1 MSLQDVHLFP
11 VRHHSPRASAVLER
25 LLERVAPARV
35 LVEGPEDAGG
45 VIDVLVDPETRPPVA
60 ILAYRTDGKPGSSL
74 WPFASYSP
82 EYVALR
88 WARRRGVACAFIDVP
103 SGCGMGRGR
112 EDEAAA
118 DGDAPDI
125 ESDAEVPFELA
136 AAEAVGHRSFEEM
149 WEAFYE
155 APGHDVE
162 SFSTALLA
170 YAEAIR
176 VGGERDDWHR
186 ARDSHMARRIREHMA
201 EEAGPIAVVLGAAHA
216 AAFLA
221 GDVDPS
227 LAVPEAVP
235 TAVTLIP
242 YSYPRLA
249 EQTGYGAGNRAPL
262 YYQRAHDAGADY
274 RRATLEV
281 LVDFTDRLRLRGF
294 AVSLADTIEAYRLA
308 NMLAMLRGKTQPGL
322 DEVREASIA
331 TLCRGQGHY
340 MDDFLGP
347 SVVGH
352 GVGQVAARIGRNS
365 LQEEFWR
372 EVRARRLPETDALE
386 SLTLVLA
393 NEVEIGTSTFL
404 HRLRVAGVPYAT
416 HRSTQR
422 GSDEAGGIAAL
433 TRVREGWEAQWT
445 PATDIALVEAII
457 QGETIAE
464 VAARTLARQLEA
476 ARSTGE
482 VADVLAE
489 AVVTRSAQLVG
500 TALAEC
506 DARATSDD
514 DLPSLARACR
524 ALSYLVSYGSAHGH
538 LGFAI
543 TEVPPLCRKTFGRA
557 VLRVAPACRTD
568 DASMDEVAD
577 ALRSLHEIAMSQE
590 AVERAAWFEAGEAL
604 VADYGANPR
613 ASGLA
618 CGLLYLA
625 QQIDEARVSQVVGQ
639 RLSNLSEPAA
649 AAGFLAG
656 FLEVNALVLVKS
668 RPVVQ
673 ALDEFLMGI
682 PVDRFRDLLPVLRR
696 ALAPLGPT
704 ERRYLIEQIVALR
717 GLTPGGGA
725 QEAAQILA
733 ERDKEKLAEMND
745 ELGKAMDDLDDLL

>member
-1 MSLQDVHLFP
+1 MFGDRVHLFP
-11 VRHHSPRASAVLER
+11 VRHHSPRASAVLVSW
-25 LLERVAPARV
+25 LERVKPERV
-35 LVEGPEDAGG
+35 LIEGPEDAGG

-60 ILAYRTDGKPGSSL
+60 ILAYRTDGTSGSSL

-88 WARRRGVACAFIDVP
+88 WARARGVACAFIDVP
-103 SGCGMGRGR
+103 SGSGMAR
-112 EDEAAA
+112 EHAPD
-118 DGDAPDI
+118 DDDDDAPDI
-125 ESDAEVPFELA
+125 ESDEVSFEVA
-136 AAEAVGHRSFEEM
+136 AAEAVGQRSFEEM

-155 APGHDVE
+155 APGHDAE
-162 SFSTALLA
+162 SFSAALLA
-170 YAEAIR
+170 YAETIR
-176 VGGERDDWHR
+176 VGSDRDWHR
-186 ARDSHMARRIREHMA
+186 SRDSHMARRIRQHAA
-201 EEAGPIAVVLGAAHA
+201 EVSGPIAVVIGAAHA

-221 GDVDPS
+221 GDVDES
-227 LAVPEAVP
+227 LRAPEAVP
-235 TAVTLIP
+235 TAITLIP

-308 NMLAMLRGKTQPGL
+308 NMLAMLRGKSQPGL

-331 TLCRGQGHY
+331 TLCRGQGDH
-340 MDDFLGP
+340 MDSFLWP

-352 GVGQVAARIGRNS
+352 GVGQVAARIGKNS

-372 EVRARRLPETDALE
+372 EVRARRLPETDELE
-386 SLTLVLA
+386 TLSLVLA
-393 NEVEIGTSTFL
+393 NDVEIGTSTFL

-422 GSDEAGGIAAL
+422 GSDQAGGIAAL

-445 PATDIALVEAII
+445 PATDIALVEAIT
-457 QGETIAE
+457 QGESIAQ
-464 VAARTLARQLEA
+464 VASRTLGAQLEA

-489 AVVTRSAQLVG
+489 SVLTRSADLVAA
-500 TALAEC
+500 ALAEC
-506 DARATSDD
+506 DSRASRDD

-543 TEVPPLCRKTFGRA
+543 QEVPPLCRKTFGRA
-557 VLRVAPACRTD
+557 VLRVAPACGAD

-577 ALRSLHEIAMSQE
+577 ALRSLHEIALSQE
-590 AVERAAWFEAGEAL
+590 VVERDAWFEAGEAL

-625 QQIDEARVSQVVGQ
+625 QHIDDARVSEVVGQ
-639 RLSNLSEPAA
+639 RLSNLAEPEA

-673 ALDEFLMGI
+673 ALDSFLIGI
-682 PVDRFRDLLPVLRR
+682 PADRFKDVLPVLRR
-696 ALAPLGPT
+696 ALGPLGPT
-704 ERRYLIEQIVALR
+704 ERRYLIEHVVALR
-717 GLTPGGGA
+717 GSAAEGGA
-725 QEAAQILA
+725 REAASILA
-733 ERDKEKLAEMND
+733 EQDRQKLAEMD
-745 ELGKAMDDLDDLL
+745 EELGKAMDDLDDLL

>member
-1 MSLQDVHLFP
+1 MFGDRVHLFP
-11 VRHHSPRASAVLER
+11 VRHHSPRASAVLVR
-25 LLERVAPARV
+25 LLERVRPARV

-45 VIDVLVDPETRPPVA
+45 VIGVLVDPETRPPVA
-60 ILAYRTDGKPGSSL
+60 ILAYRTDGTPGSSV

-88 WARRRGVACAFIDVP
+88 WAREHGVPCAFIDVA
-103 SGCGMGRGR
+103 SGCGLAR
-112 EDEAAA
+112 ERDDEPVD

-125 ESDAEVPFELA
+125 ESDEAVPFELA

-162 SFSTALLA
+162 SFSAALLA
-170 YAEAIR
+170 YAETVRAGADR
-176 VGGERDDWHR
+176 DWHR
-186 ARDSHMARRIREHMA
+186 ARDTHMARRIREHAA
-201 EEAGPIAVVLGAAHA
+201 EEEGPIAVVIGAAHA

-221 GDVDPS
+221 GDVDDS
-227 LAVPEAVP
+227 LEVPDPVP
-235 TAVTLIP
+235 TAVTVIP

-262 YYQRAHDAGADY
+262 YYQRAHEAGADY

-331 TLCRGQGHY
+331 TLCRGQGEY
-340 MDDFLGP
+340 MDDFLWP

-372 EVRARRLPETDALE
+372 QVRARRLPETDALE
-386 SLTLVLA
+386 SLSLVLA

-422 GSDEAGGIAAL
+422 GSDQPGGIGAL

-464 VAARTLARQLEA
+464 VAARTLARQLAA
-476 ARSTGE
+476 ARTTGE

-489 AVVTRSAQLVG
+489 AVLTRSAEVVAA
-500 TALAEC
+500 ALAEC
-506 DARATSDD
+506 DARASGDD

-538 LGFAI
+538 IGFAI
-543 TEVPPLCRKTFGRA
+543 EEVPPLCRKTFGRA
-557 VLRVAPACRTD
+557 VLRIAPACRTD

-577 ALRSLHEIAMSQE
+577 ALRNLHEIAMSQE
-590 AVERAAWFEAGEAL
+590 AVDRAAWFEAGEAL
-604 VADYGANPR
+604 VADYTANPR

-625 QQIDEARVSQVVGQ
+625 QQVGEERVSQVVGQ
-639 RLSNLSEPAA
+639 RLSNLAEPAA

-673 ALDEFLMGI
+673 ALDAFLLGL
-682 PVDRFRDLLPVLRR
+682 PADRFRDVLPVLRR
-696 ALAPLGPT
+696 ALGPLGPT

-717 GLTPGGGA
+717 GLAAGGGA
-725 QEAAQILA
+725 REAAQILA
-733 ERDKEKLAEMND
+733 ERDREVLAEMNE

>member
-1 MSLQDVHLFP
+1 MFPDRVHLFP

-25 LLERVAPARV
+25 LLERVQPALV

-45 VIDVLVDPETRPPVA
+45 VIDVLVDAGTRPPVA
-60 ILAYRTDGKPGSSL
+60 ILAYRTDGTPGSSL

-82 EYVALR
+82 EYVALK
-88 WARRRGVACAFIDVP
+88 WARARGVACAFIDVP
-103 SGCGMGRGR
+103 SGTGMRAR
-112 EDEAAA
+112 EEDAEEDET
-118 DGDAPDI
+118 APDI
-125 ESDAEVPFELA
+125 ESDEVTIEVA

-149 WEAFYE
+149 WEAYYE
-155 APGHDVE
+155 APAHDVE
-162 SFSTALLA
+162 SFSAALLA
-170 YAEAIR
+170 YAETIR
-176 VGGERDDWHR
+176 AGGDRGWHR
-186 ARDSHMARRIREHMA
+186 ARDAHMARRIREHAAA
-201 EEAGPIAVVLGAAHA
+201 EPGPIVVVIGAAHA

-221 GDVDPS
+221 GDVEED
-227 LAVPEAVP
+227 LAAPEAVA

-262 YYQRAHDAGADY
+262 YYQRAHDAGGDY

-331 TLCRGQGHY
+331 TLCRGQGEH
-340 MDDFLGP
+340 MDGFLWP

-372 EVRARRLPETDALE
+372 EVRGRRLPETDALE
-386 SLTLVLA
+386 SLSLVLA
-393 NEVEIGTSTFL
+393 NDVEIGTSTFL

-422 GSDEAGGIAAL
+422 GSDQAGGIAAL

-464 VAARTLARQLEA
+464 VAARTLARQLDSA
-476 ARSTGE
+476 GSTGE

-489 AVVTRSAQLVG
+489 AVVTRSPEVVG
-500 TALAEC
+500 AALAEC
-506 DARATSDD
+506 DARASRDD

-543 TEVPPLCRKTFGRA
+543 QEVPPLCRKTFGRA
-557 VLRVAPACRTD
+557 VLRALPACRTD

-590 AVERAAWFEAGEAL
+590 AVERTAWFEAGEAL
-604 VADYGANPR
+604 VADYGVNPR

-625 QQIDEARVSQVVGQ
+625 QEIDETRVSQVVGQ
-639 RLSNLSEPAA
+639 RLSNLAEPAA

-673 ALDEFLMGI
+673 ALDGFLMGI
-682 PVDRFRDLLPVLRR
+682 PPDRFRDVLPVLRR
-696 ALAPLGPT
+696 ALGPLGPT
-704 ERRYLIEQIVALR
+704 ERRYLAEQVIALR
-717 GLTPGGGA
+717 GTATDRGA
-725 QEAAQILA
+725 QEAARILA
-733 ERDKEKLAEMND
+733 EKDREKLAEMND

>member
-1 MSLQDVHLFP
+1 MFPDRVHLFP
-11 VRHHSPRASAVLER
+11 VRHHSPRASAVLEA
-25 LLERVAPARV
+25 LLAEVRPALV
-35 LVEGPEDAGG
+35 LVEGPEDAGAL
-45 VIDVLVDPETRPPVA
+45 IDVLVDPETRPPVA
-60 ILAYRTDGKPGSSL
+60 ILAYRTGGTPGSSV

-88 WARRRGVACAFIDVP
+88 WARQNGAACAFIDVP
-103 SGCGMGRGR
+103 SGCGMGRER
-112 EDEAAA
+112 EET
-118 DGDAPDI
+118 APDI
-125 ESDAEVPFELA
+125 ESDEVPFELA
-136 AAEAVGHRSFEEM
+136 AAEAVGQRSFEEM
-149 WEAFYE
+149 WEAYYE

-162 SFSTALLA
+162 SFSAALLA
-170 YAEAIR
+170 YADSIR
-176 VGGERDDWHR
+176 DRSGWHR
-186 ARDSHMARRIREHMA
+186 VRDAHMARRIREQM
-201 EEAGPIAVVLGAAHA
+201 EAVQGPLVVVVGAAHA

-221 GDVDPS
+221 GDVDES
-227 LAVPEAVP
+227 LRTPEPVA
-235 TAVTLIP
+235 TALTLIP

-308 NMLAMLRGKTQPGL
+308 SMLAMLRGKTQPGL

-331 TLCRGQGHY
+331 TLCRGQGEH
-340 MDDFLGP
+340 MDGFLWP

-352 GVGQVAARIGRNS
+352 GVGRVAARIGRNS

-372 EVRARRLPETDALE
+372 QVRDRRLPESDALE

-404 HRLRVAGVPYAT
+404 HRLRVADVPYAT

-422 GSDEAGGIAAL
+422 GADQAGGIAAL
-433 TRVREGWEAQWT
+433 TRVRESWEAQWT
-445 PATDIALVEAII
+445 PATDIALVEAITG
-457 QGETIAE
+457 GETIAE
-464 VAARTLARQLEA
+464 VASRILARQLEA

-489 AVVTRSAQLVG
+489 AVVTRSAAVVAA
-500 TALAEC
+500 ALAEC
-506 DARATSDD
+506 ETRSSLDD

-543 TEVPPLCRKTFGRA
+543 GEVPLLCRKTFARA
-557 VLRVAPACRTD
+557 VLRALPACRTGD
-568 DASMDEVAD
+568 SGMADVAE
-577 ALRSLHEIAMSQE
+577 ALRSLHEVALTQD
-590 AVERAAWFEAGEAL
+590 AVDKEAWFAAGEAL
-604 VADYGANPR
+604 AADYGVNPR

-625 QQIDEARVSQVVGQ
+625 QRIDEARVALVVGQ
-639 RLSNLSEPAA
+639 RLSNLAEPAA

-668 RPVVQ
+668 RPVVE
-673 ALDEFLMGI
+673 ALDGFLMAI
-682 PVDRFRDLLPVLRR
+682 PADRFTDVLPVLRR
-696 ALAPLGPT
+696 ALGPLGPT
-704 ERRYLIEQIVALR
+704 ERRYLVEHVIRLR
-717 GLTPGGGA
+717 GA
-725 QEAAQILA
+725 QAEVEEAARILA
-733 ERDKEKLAEMND
+733 EQDRAKLAEMD
-745 ELGKAMDDLDDLL
+745 EELGKAMDDLDDLL

>member
-1 MSLQDVHLFP
+1 MFGDRVHLFP
-11 VRHHSPRASAVLER
+11 VRHHSPRASAVLVE
-25 LLERVAPARV
+25 LLERVRPVRV
-35 LVEGPEDAGG
+35 LVEGPEDAGAI
-45 VIDVLVDPETRPPVA
+45 IDVLVDPETRPPVA
-60 ILAYRTDGKPGSSL
+60 ILAYRTDGASGSSL

-88 WARRRGVACAFIDVP
+88 WARRRGVECAFIDVA
-103 SGCGMGRGR
+103 SGVGMAHGDDDDD
-112 EDEAAA
+112 DEEA
-118 DGDAPDI
+118 APDI
-125 ESDAEVPFELA
+125 ESDQVSFEVA
-136 AAEAVGHRSFEEM
+136 AAEAVGQRTFEEM
-149 WEAFYE
+149 WEAYYE
-155 APGHDVE
+155 APAHDVD
-162 SFSTALLA
+162 SFSSSLLA
-170 YAEAIR
+170 YAETIR
-176 VGGERDDWHR
+176 AGGDRGWHR
-186 ARDSHMARRIREHMA
+186 ARDAHMARRIREHA
-201 EEAGPIAVVLGAAHA
+201 AAVSGPIVVVVGAAHA

-221 GDVDPS
+221 GEVDDS
-227 LAVPEAVP
+227 LPVPQAVA
-235 TAVTLIP
+235 TAITLIP

-262 YYQRAHDAGADY
+262 YYQRAHDAGTDY

-281 LVDFTDRLRLRGF
+281 LVDFTERLRLRGF

-331 TLCRGQGHY
+331 TLCRGQGDH
-340 MDDFLGP
+340 MDSFLWP

-352 GVGQVAARIGRNS
+352 GVGQVAARIGQNS

-372 EVRARRLPETDALE
+372 QVRARRLPATDALE
-386 SLTLVLA
+386 SLSLVLA
-393 NEVEIGTSTFL
+393 NDVEIGTSTFL

-422 GSDEAGGIAAL
+422 GSDQAGGIAAL

-464 VAARTLARQLEA
+464 VAARTLARQLA
-476 ARSTGE
+476 DARSTGE

-489 AVVTRSAQLVG
+489 AVVTRSAEVVAA
-500 TALAEC
+500 ALAEC
-506 DARATSDD
+506 DARAAADD

-543 TEVPPLCRKTFGRA
+543 ESVPPLCQKTFGRA

-568 DASMDEVAD
+568 DTGMEEVAD
-577 ALRSLHEIAMSQE
+577 ALRSLHEIAVSQE
-590 AVERAAWFEAGEAL
+590 AVDRTAWFEVGEAL
-604 VADYGANPR
+604 VADYGAIPR

-625 QQIDEARVSQVVGQ
+625 QQIDEARVSDVVGQ
-639 RLSNLSEPAA
+639 RLSDLADPTA

-673 ALDEFLMGI
+673 ALDRFLIGI
-682 PVDRFRDLLPVLRR
+682 PAERFRDVLPVLRR
-696 ALAPLGPT
+696 ALGPLGPT
-704 ERRYLIEQIVALR
+704 ERRYLIEHIVALR
-717 GLTPGGGA
+717 GTDAAGSE
-725 QEAAQILA
+725 QEAARILA
-733 ERDKEKLAEMND
+733 EKDRETLAEMND

>member
-1 MSLQDVHLFP
+1 VFGDRVHLFP

-25 LLERVAPARV
+25 LLERVKPTRV

-60 ILAYRTDGKPGSSL
+60 ILAYRTDGRPGSSL

-88 WARRRGVACAFIDVP
+88 WARRRGIPCAFIDVA
-103 SGCGMGRGR
+103 SGCGMGRER
-112 EDEAAA
+112 DEEAA
-118 DGDAPDI
+118 DEGDAPDI
-125 ESDAEVPFELA
+125 ESDAAVPFEVA
-136 AAEAVGHRSFEEM
+136 AAEALGHRSFEEM
-149 WEAFYE
+149 WEAYYE

-162 SFSTALLA
+162 SFSAALLA
-170 YAEAIR
+170 YAETIR
-176 VGGERDDWHR
+176 AGGDRDDWHR
-186 ARDSHMARRIREHMA
+186 VRDTHMARRIREHMA

-227 LAVPEAVP
+227 LVAPAAVP
-235 TAVTLIP
+235 TAVTVIP

-294 AVSLADTIEAYRLA
+294 AVSLADTIEAFRLA
-308 NMLAMLRGKTQPGL
+308 NMLAMVRGKTQPGL

-340 MDDFLGP
+340 MDDFLWP

-386 SLTLVLA
+386 SLSLVLA
-393 NEVEIGTSTFL
+393 NEIEIGTSTFL
-404 HRLRVAGVPYAT
+404 HRLRVAGVPYAS

-422 GSDEAGGIAAL
+422 GSDQAGGIAAL
-433 TRVREGWEAQWT
+433 TRVRESWEAQWT

-464 VAARTLARQLEA
+464 VAARTLGRQLEA

-489 AVVTRSAQLVG
+489 AVVTRSAGLVPR
-500 TALAEC
+500 ALAEC
-506 DARATSDD
+506 DTRATSDD
-514 DLPSLARACR
+514 HLPSLARACR
-524 ALSYLVSYGSAHGH
+524 ALSYLVSYGSVHGH

-543 TEVPPLCRKTFGRA
+543 EEVPPLCRKTFGRA

-590 AVERAAWFEAGEAL
+590 AVDRAAWFEAGEAL

-613 ASGLA
+613 AAGLA

-639 RLSNLSEPAA
+639 RLSNTAEPAA

-656 FLEVNALVLVKS
+656 FLEVNALVLVRS

-673 ALDEFLMGI
+673 ALDGFLVAI
-682 PVDRFRDLLPVLRR
+682 PADRFRDALPVLRR

-704 ERRYLIEQIVALR
+704 ERRYLIEQIVLLR

-725 QEAAQILA
+725 REAAEILA